1 MVEKA
6 ERKPSPRQKL
16 LAAADELFYNEGVHA
31 VTIDRVIEKASVARG
46 SLYYNFEGKDDLIR
60 EYLLGRHAAWT
71 ARVDEAVAA
80 AKDPAEKILA
90 VFDAL
95 GTLFAEPSYRG
106 CSFMNAV
113 AEAPADGP
121 EIKAAANYRSWL
133 HKLFGD
139 LVAALDVRNPQ
150 DLTDQLV
157 VLYDG
162 AVTVA
167 QMDKSPHSAATART
181 LASMAV
187 ESSTSR
193 TRAAQLA
200 V

>member
-6 ERKPSPRQKL
+6 EKKPSPRQKL

-31 VTIDRVIEKASVARG
+31 VGIDRIIEKASVARG
-46 SLYYNFEGKDDLIR
+46 SLYYNFDGKDDLIK

-71 ARVDEAVAA
+71 ARVDEAVAES
-80 AKDPAEKILA
+80 KDPGEKILA

-95 GTLFAEPSYRG
+95 GTLFAEPGYRG

-133 HKLFGD
+133 HELFGD
-139 LVAALDVRNPQ
+139 LVAALNVRHPQ
-150 DLTDQLV
+150 QLTEQLV

-162 AVTVA
+162 AVTAA

-193 TRAAQLA
+193 SRAAQLA

>member
-31 VTIDRVIEKASVARG
+31 VTIDRVIERASVARG
-46 SLYYNFEGKDDLIR
+46 SLYYNFNGKDDLIR

-95 GTLFAEPSYRG
+95 GTLFAEPGYRG

-113 AEAPADGP
+113 AEAPTDGP
-121 EIKAAANYRSWL
+121 EIKPAANYRSWL

-139 LVAALDVRNPQ
+139 LVAALNPRNPQ

-162 AVTVA
+162 AVTAA
-167 QMDKSPHSAATART
+167 QMDKSHHSAATART

-193 TRAAQLA
+193 SQPAQLA

>member
-1 MVEKA
+1 MVQKA

-31 VTIDRVIEKASVARG
+31 VTIDRVIDKASVARG
-46 SLYYNFEGKDDLIR
+46 SLYYNFDGKDDLIR

-71 ARVDEAVAA
+71 ARIEQALEE
-80 AKDPAEKILA
+80 AKDPGAKILT

-113 AEAPADGP
+113 AEAPTDGP
-121 EIKAAANYRSWL
+121 EIKAAATYRSWL
-133 HKLFGD
+133 HELFGD
-139 LVAALDVRNPQ
+139 LVAALNVRHPQ
-150 DLTDQLV
+150 ELTDQLI

-162 AVTVA
+162 AVTAA

-193 TRAAQLA
+193 SQPAQLA